1 MRKKKTTE
9 EIIKTANQIHNF
21 KYDYSKTEYINIK
34 QKICI
39 ICHEK
44 DEFGEEHGEFW
55 QTPDNHINGKQGC
68 PKCAKNVNF
77 TTDKFIKKSKLIH
90 DNKYDYSKVKYINNH
105 TLITIICNKHGEFN
119 QLPSNHLK
127 GEGCYKCGRESSGN
141 SRKISIEKSIEKAKL
156 IHNNKYNYEYVNY
169 NKISDKVIIICPD
182 HGKFEQTMHNHL
194 RGTGCPKC
202 CQSKGEQQIT
212 KLLLE
217 KNINFISQYKINIDS
232 NINLSGNAFIDFYL
246 PDLNIFIEY
255 NGEQHYIAKEF
266 FGGELGLEK
275 QKQRDNYVKNYCN
288 TNNIKLIEIKYN
300 DNINIKLN
308 EL

>member
-68 PKCAKNVNF
+68 PKCAKNINF

-90 DNKYDYSKVKYINNH
+90 D
-105 TLITIICNKHGEFN
+105 
-119 QLPSNHLK
+119 
-127 GEGCYKCGRESSGN
+127 
-141 SRKISIEKSIEKAKL
+141 
-156 IHNNKYNYEYVNY
+156 NKYNYEYVNY

-232 NINLSGNAFIDFYL
+232 NINSSGNAFIDFYL

-275 QKQRDNYVKNYCN
+275 QKQRDNYIKNYCN